1 MAETVKQE
9 GEFKVKPRK
18 MKKLSETPKTIKV
31 DLSKKPAD
39 PTRTGDTLKIDIF
52 EK

>member
-18 MKKLSETPKTIKV
+18 MKKLSETPKKQVIP
-31 DLSKKPAD
+31 L
-39 PTRTGDTLKIDIF
+39 R
-52 EK
+52 

>member
-18 MKKLSETPKTIKV
+18 MKKLSETPETIKV
-31 DLSKKPAD
+31 DL
-39 PTRTGDTLKIDIF
+39 
-52 EK
+52 

>member
-1 MAETVKQE
+1 MSETVKQE

-31 DLSKKPAD
+31 DLSKKAEETYCTPQSSHF
-39 PTRTGDTLKIDIF
+39 L
-52 EK
+52 